1 MGPGGEARP
10 QIQTTDLSGKSL
22 LPLPPAS
29 FGDHSEL
36 GSFARIWPGR
46 KWPLC
51 LRVSGTKA
59 VNLIFMCVET
69 VPGQPQETD
78 LKQGGI
84 TLR

>member
-10 QIQTTDLSGKSL
+10 QIQTPDLSGKSL

-29 FGDHSEL
+29 FGDLSEL
-36 GSFARIWPGR
+36 SSFARIWPGL

-69 VPGQPQETD
+69 VPGQPQGTD
-78 LKQGGI
+78 LNLGGI